1 MAELIGDIMVRNM
14 DIPEAEEAAERIR
27 RSIPPEILGSDEEPS
42 PEQLQAMVRQFKE
55 QLQQLNAFA
64 IEREQEAKQAQQAQA
79 LLTQQLGD
87 KSQEHDLK
95 MAQLALDREELALK
109 AQTDNRKLDI
119 EAQTKNRNLDIEA
132 AELAAKTETN
142 GF

>member
-1 MAELIGDIMVRNM
+1 VQLIGDIMVRNM
-14 DIPEAEEAAERIR
+14 DIPEAQEAAERIR

-42 PEQLQAMVRQFKE
+42 PEQLEAMVK
-55 QLQQLNAFA
+55 QLQQQLEQINAFA
-64 IEREQEAKQAQQAQA
+64 IEREQEAKQSQQAAQ

-87 KSQEHDLK
+87 KTQEHDLK
-95 MAQLALDREELALK
+95 MAQLELDREELALK

-119 EAQTKNRNLDIEA
+119 EEQTKNRDLDIET
-132 AELAAKTETN
+132 AELAAKVETN